1 MHHPDFPVRQLDG
14 FEYVDEGPTSDL
26 PPVVLLH
33 GLLGDLS
40 NWNDTLGALSENGYR
55 VVAPV
60 LPVYEMSLK
69 KSSVPGLVSYVHTF
83 LSQLGIEQATLV
95 GNSLGGHIALLY
107 ALRYPDA
114 VAALV
119 LAGASGIY
127 EVNVGTSTP
136 RRQDKEFIR
145 ERTELTFYDP
155 VHATDELV
163 DEMFD
168 LVNDRSRVLRLIR
181 IARSAEKEIVTE
193 KLSGIDS
200 PTLLVWGR
208 DDEITPPDVAEE
220 FYKRLPRA
228 RLHFIERCGHAPMIE
243 RPEQFNTITLRFL
256 RKTLGTPAQPQTTP
270 GH

>member
-1 MHHPDFPVRQLDG
+1 MHHPNFPVRQLDS

-33 GLLGDLS
+33 GMLGDLT
-40 NWNDTLGALSENGYR
+40 NWNDTLRVLSDNDYR

-69 KSSVPGLVSYVHTF
+69 EASVPGLVSYVRAF
-83 LSQLGIEQATLV
+83 LSQLSIDQAILV
-95 GNSLGGHIALLY
+95 GNSLGGHVALLY
-107 ALRYPDA
+107 ALKYPDA

-127 EVNVGTSTP
+127 EINVGTSTP

-163 DEMFD
+163 DEMYD
-168 LVNDRSRVLRLIR
+168 MVNDRSRVLRLIR

-220 FYKRLPRA
+220 FYKRLPQA
-228 RLHFIERCGHAPMIE
+228 QLHFIDRCGHAPMIE
-243 RPEQFNTITLRFL
+243 RPERFNAATLRFL
-256 RKTLGTPAQPQTTP
+256 RETFGTPVPAQTTT
-270 GH
+270 GS